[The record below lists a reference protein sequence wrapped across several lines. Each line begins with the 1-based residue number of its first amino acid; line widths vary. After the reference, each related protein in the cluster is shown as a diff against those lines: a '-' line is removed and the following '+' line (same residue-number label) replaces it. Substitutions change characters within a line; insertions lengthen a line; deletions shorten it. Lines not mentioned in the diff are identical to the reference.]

1 MQPIPEIRRE
11 RIAIDG
17 HTVAADVHL
26 LADGRP
32 PVLFVHGIL
41 ASIDLARELFVDPSA
56 ESWIAL
62 SLPGHHPGRLPD
74 GAEGSVLDEALLAR
88 LYETALEHLVGSS
101 RVIASGWSTGGFAA
115 LNLAIRHPHRVA
127 AVASLAGFASGR
139 GIGGLMGWVVWLAGR
154 PLGRR
159 VVSAGL
165 RMAAAW
171 PWLHRTVLGL
181 LAADGRASAWISPE
195 TARRMHAGFASH
207 DPESLVRVLA
217 ALRGLAITE
226 ALDSIGVPVWIAAGG
241 DDEVVPLRE
250 TQRLARRI
258 PGATL
263 RVYDGAGHL
272 FFCEWPRL
280 REDFA
285 EWRRALSL
293 SSLVHPLPQ
302 GEP

>member
-1 MQPIPEIRRE
+1 MQPTPAIRRE

-26 LADGRP
+26 LADGRL
-32 PVLFVHGIL
+32 PVVFVHGIL
-41 ASIDLARELFVDPSA
+41 ASIDLATELFVDPSA
-56 ESWIAL
+56 ESWISL

-74 GAEGSVLDEALLAR
+74 GPGASMLDEDLLAR
-88 LYETALEHLVGSS
+88 LYESALELLVGPS
-101 RVIASGWSTGGFAA
+101 RVIATGWSTGGFAA

-159 VVSAGL
+159 AVSAGL
-165 RMAAAW
+165 RIAAAW
-171 PWLHRTVLGL
+171 PWGHRTVLGL
-181 LAADGRASAWISPE
+181 LAADARAAAWMSPE

-217 ALRGLAITE
+217 AIRGLGITE
-226 ALDSIGVPVWIAAGG
+226 VLGSIGVPVWIAAGG

-250 TQRLARRI
+250 TQRLARHI

-285 EWRRALSL
+285 EWRRGLSL
-293 SSLVHPLPQ
+293 SSSSHCLPQ

>member
-1 MQPIPEIRRE
+1 MQPTPAIRRE

-32 PVLFVHGIL
+32 PVVFVHGIL
-41 ASIDLARELFVDPSA
+41 ASIDLATELFTNPSA

-74 GAEGSVLDEALLAR
+74 GTEASVLDEELFAR
-88 LYETALEHLVGSS
+88 LYESALEQLVGPR

-139 GIGGLMGWVVWLAGR
+139 GIGGMMGWVVWLAGR

-159 VVSAGL
+159 AVSVGL

-171 PWLHRTVLGL
+171 PWIHRTVLGL
-181 LAADGRASAWISPE
+181 LAADARASAWISPE
-195 TARRMHAGFASH
+195 IARRMHVAFASH

-217 ALRGLAITE
+217 AIRGLAITE
-226 ALDSIGVPVWIAAGG
+226 ALGSIGVPVWIAAGG
-241 DDEVVPLRE
+241 NDDVVPLRE
-250 TQRLARRI
+250 TQRLASRI
-258 PGATL
+258 LGATL
-263 RVYDGAGHL
+263 QIYDGAGHL

-285 EWRRALSL
+285 KWRRGLRLPST
-293 SSLVHPLPQ
+293 VQPLPKAD
-302 GEP
+302 P